1 LLPLSLLLG
10 GGLLS
15 VDGGGLLL
23 PLGGGLV
30 LVGGGVDC
38 VGQFALA
45 SITEPSGHVLVV
57 GDVVD
62 GVNV

>member
-1 LLPLSLLLG
+1 
-10 GGLLS
+10 LLS

-38 VGQFALA
+38 VGQFTLA